1 MRRLAS
7 GVLITLM
14 ISVMIISGCG
24 GKSEEMVAADTRV
37 AVPAEETM
45 RKMPAEETKAPPMMS
60 ENKVVVDED
69 ILVVLAG
76 QAGDN
81 FHQARD
87 KFMSNYLGQT
97 ADEIRIASAIMKLEA
112 ARATPMGKESLMV
125 SIGELNDL
133 ANRIEM
139 NTVADA
145 SELDEVFARANYAL
159 ANHRQLKAAE
169 YHEKGEEEKA
179 ANEMRAA
186 ASNIERGFG
195 WAGEKMGDGAVA
207 TINGA
212 RLVAGKTIQAPGWV
226 ISKTGR
232 ALAAVGRGVG
242 KGIGAVGRGTGRAV
256 GAVGDTTAAVGK
268 GTGEIV
274 KGVGAGTG
282 KVVEGVTGGVGE
294 GVEAVGKETH
304 TGAVVGE
311 AGKAVGAVGKG
322 TGDVAA
328 GVGAG
333 AGTAVGAVGEGAG
346 TVIKGV
352 GAGAGE
358 AVEAVGKGVGWVPE
372 QVGGSIDNLGK
383 LIQRLGKAVE
393 PKKK

>member
-1 MRRLAS
+1 
-7 GVLITLM
+7 
-14 ISVMIISGCG
+14 
-24 GKSEEMVAADTRV
+24 
-37 AVPAEETM
+37 
-45 RKMPAEETKAPPMMS
+45 
-60 ENKVVVDED
+60 VDED

-76 QAGDN
+76 QSGDH
-81 FHQARD
+81 FHTARD
-87 KFMSNYLGQT
+87 KFMGDYLGQA
-97 ADEIRIASAIMKLEA
+97 ADEIRIGAAIMKLEA
-112 ARATPMGKESLMV
+112 ARATPMGKEPLMD

-145 SELDEVFARANYAL
+145 SELDEAFGRANYAL
-159 ANHRQLKAAE
+159 ANHRQLKAKE

-179 ANEMRAA
+179 SNELRAA

-195 WAGEKMGDGAVA
+195 WAGEKMGEGAIT

-212 RLVAGKTIQAPGWV
+212 RLLTGKVIQAPGWV

-232 ALAAVGRGVG
+232 ALAAVGRGAG
-242 KGIGAVGRGTGRAV
+242 KGIGAVGRGTGRAM

-304 TGAVVGE
+304 TGAVVGT

-322 TGDVAA
+322 TGEVVE
-328 GVGAG
+328 GVSGGAG
-333 AGTAVGAVGEGAG
+333 KAVGAVGEGAG
-346 TVIKGV
+346 AVVKGV
-352 GAGAGE
+352 GEGTGDAI
-358 AVEAVGKGVGWVPE
+358 EAVGKGVGWVPE
-372 QVGGSIDNLGK
+372 QVGNSIDGIGK

-393 PKKK
+393 PKK